1 MAFEVDLPVTERTET
16 TRAVFPCL
24 KATVDPLPPGRPE
37 LGILDVEGLDPF
49 MVDIDVAQIIEL
61 LQHEM
66 AGVVQRFARACWP
79 TRSRNISKLAPSQR
93 SSPGVDLVADVNAA
107 LVKGIQNR
115 APTRGQFIE
124 CSFDQPRRPL
134 RPGVKVGPRQGAAE
148 RGMGLQPQPA
158 RRLGGVLQ
166 LLDCPRGSR

>member
-1 MAFEVDLPVTERTET
+1 MKRLLSAPL
-16 TRAVFPCL
+16 L
-24 KATVDPLPPGRPE
+24 ATVGGKVDVSNNPALTAVNLGSVNSSGGPVNVSGRTWRLEMPPLPTFTDE
-37 LGILDVEGLDPF
+37 
-49 MVDIDVAQIIEL
+49 QI
-61 LQHEM
+61 
-66 AGVVQRFARACWP
+66 AGV
-79 TRSRNISKLAPSQR
+79 N
-93 SSPGVDLVADVNAA
+93 LVADVNAA

-148 RGMGLQPQPA
+148 GGMGLQPQPA